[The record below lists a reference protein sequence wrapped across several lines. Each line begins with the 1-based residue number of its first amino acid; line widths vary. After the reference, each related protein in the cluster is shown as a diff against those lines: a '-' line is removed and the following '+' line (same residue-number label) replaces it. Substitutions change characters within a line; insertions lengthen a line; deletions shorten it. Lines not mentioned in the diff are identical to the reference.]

1 MCKHKILYVMIL
13 TAIAGGMHTATA
25 DVIKL
30 TDDATLQQSQ
40 GERYFSQSGVSGE
53 VVEPL
58 ETVGAGM
65 ALPLATKLIVPN
77 NWVVKPSG
85 NYDRAKVSFK
95 GGVSWPHIMRN
106 IAQDE
111 GIFISLDWVKK
122 VVSIHVPGETKSQE
136 AQALLAKQK
145 LDTQRQSFYKD
156 MKPAESPKSAP
167 FFANNNTAAPAL
179 SGPQQVSTNTPNA
192 GASAVSAPKV
202 AQAANADY
210 ISKLSSTNAVLEKD
224 LQAMKMKLAAE
235 QTELKLLKDRYAVI
249 DPKLST
255 APTTKPVDATELFG
269 KFSKLWVKPF
279 DDSFM
284 YYKNGGHAE
293 VLEAKTP
300 ATFVAKKG
308 SVEEVITQWGAA
320 VNWHVE
326 YAAGVQHHN
335 PFQVSFKGTFFEAA
349 TELVRVFESSNRP
362 INITFYP
369 DVNVEMPDGTVR
381 HGLAK
386 ITDLNYT
393 Q

>member
-1 MCKHKILYVMIL
+1 MCKHKILHVMIL

-95 GGVSWPHIMRN
+95 GGVSWPHILRN
-106 IAQDE
+106 IAHDE

-136 AQALLAKQK
+136 AQALLAKQT

-156 MKPAESPKSAP
+156 MKPAESSQPAP
-167 FFANNNTAAPAL
+167 FFAKNSTAVAANAE
-179 SGPQQVSTNTPNA
+179 PQQ
-192 GASAVSAPKV
+192 SAPKTTSIVSAPKE
-202 AQAANADY
+202 AQAVNTDY
-210 ISKLSSTNAVLEKD
+210 INKLSTTNAVLEKD
-224 LQAMKMKLAAE
+224 LQALKMKLAAE

-249 DPKLST
+249 DPKLAKT
-255 APTTKPVDATELFG
+255 PAAKPVDATELFG

>member
-1 MCKHKILYVMIL
+1 MCNHKILYVMIL
-13 TAIAGGMHTATA
+13 TAIAGGTHTATA

-95 GGVSWPHIMRN
+95 GGVSWPHILRN

-122 VVSIHVPGETKSQE
+122 IVSIHVPGETKSQE

-145 LDTQRQSFYKD
+145 LDSQRQSFYKD
-156 MKPAESPKSAP
+156 MKPADAGQPSP
-167 FFANNNTAAPAL
+167 FFAKKNAATAPLQPENKTASTGTSIVAAPKEA
-179 SGPQQVSTNTPNA
+179 QVANT
-192 GASAVSAPKV
+192 
-202 AQAANADY
+202 DY
-210 ISKLSSTNAVLEKD
+210 INKLSSTNAVLEKD
-224 LQAMKMKLAAE
+224 LQSLKMKLAAE

-255 APTTKPVDATELFG
+255 KPAEKPADATELFS

-293 VLEAKTP
+293 ILEAKTP

-335 PFQVSFKGTFFEAA
+335 PFQVSFKGTFFEAS
-349 TELVRVFESSNRP
+349 TELVRVFEQSNRP